1 MRELRSQPEHPPPGP
16 YAGAALGLVGGV
28 LLAAV
33 WAFGAADVAM
43 ALTGVF
49 VCLVVTVTF
58 GIGGWAPFG
67 IGMLT
72 AAAVAASAFALL
84 R

>member
-1 MRELRSQPEHPPPGP
+1 VPEHPPPGP
-16 YAGAALGLVGGV
+16 YAGVALGLVGGV
-28 LLAAV
+28 GLAAV

-58 GIGGWAPFG
+58 GIDGWAPFG
-67 IGMLT
+67 VGLL
-72 AAAVAASAFALL
+72 AAAALAASAFALL